1 MPLGVAGQP
10 GNEGAR
16 VVPVDVM
23 AAADRL
29 EAAAVAALE
38 EQVAPK
44 SVLYV
49 SGDVDPRQ
57 GVPMPR
63 GRRLLIGDD
72 PRLAAMPAAPAL
84 GDFFALRFGPAS
96 HLLQSAR
103 RARESGCEEKVVL
116 ACLLHDIAVIGFI
129 RADHGFWAAQL
140 LEPYVDAE
148 VAWAIRMHQVLR
160 FFPDEE
166 VGYEYPQ
173 MYVEFF
179 GEDFEPP
186 GWLVAEYERARR
198 HRWYMTARQITLND
212 EYSFDPNSAVSIDE
226 FTDVV
231 GRHFRQPTEGLGYD
245 GSPSAH
251 MWRTIIAPTR
261 CL

>member
-1 MPLGVAGQP
+1 MALGKKDASG
-10 GNEGAR
+10 
-16 VVPVDVM
+16 PVDVV
-23 AAADRL
+23 AEADRL
-29 EAAAVAALE
+29 ESEAAAALE
-38 EQVAPK
+38 AQTIVK

-49 SGDVDPRQ
+49 SGDADPRD

-72 PRLAAMPAAPAL
+72 PRLPDMPEAPTLA
-84 GDFFALRFGPAS
+84 DFFALRFGPPS

-103 RARESGCEEKVVL
+103 RAQKAGCDEKVVL

-140 LEPYVDAE
+140 VEPYVDPE

-160 FFPDEE
+160 FFPDDEA
-166 VGYEYPQ
+166 GYQYPQ
-173 MYVEFF
+173 MYVDFF

-186 GWLVAEYERARR
+186 PWLVAEHERARK

-212 EYSFDPNSAVSIDE
+212 EYSFDPEAVVSLDE
-226 FTDVV
+226 FTDVI
-231 GRHFRQPTEGLGYD
+231 GRHFCQPEEGLGFD

>member
-1 MPLGVAGQP
+1 MGLGERG
-10 GNEGAR
+10 GSGAR
-16 VVPVDVM
+16 RPLDVV
-23 AAADRL
+23 AEADRL
-29 EAAAVAALE
+29 EAEAAAALE
-38 EQVAPK
+38 RQVERTAVK

-49 SGDVDPRQ
+49 SGEVDPRD
-57 GVPMPR
+57 GVPMPV
-63 GRRLLIGDD
+63 GRRLLIEED
-72 PRLAAMPAAPAL
+72 PRLAVMPAAPTLA
-84 GDFFALRFGPAS
+84 DFFALRFGPPS

-103 RARESGCEEKVVL
+103 RAQRAGCDERVVV

-140 LEPYVDAE
+140 LEPYVDPE

-166 VGYEYPQ
+166 AGYEYPQ
-173 MYVEFF
+173 MYVDFF

-186 GWLVAEYERARR
+186 RWLVAEHERARR

-212 EYSFDPNSAVSIDE
+212 EYSFDPGAVVSLEE
-226 FTDVV
+226 FSDVI
-231 GRHFRQPTEGLGYD
+231 GRNFRQPEEGLGYD